1 MKVFILLFSCL
12 LASPVF
18 AGSIKESEVPA
29 KVKAYVTTHY
39 PQATAIKWDFEKDE
53 GVYEAEF
60 KINDLEY
67 KLEITPEGSLY
78 ASKEDILVSALPAAV
93 TKYIE
98 TTYPGYKIVGANK
111 KVKDKKIVLDVGIK
125 GKDTSGRSRYHNIY
139 FDGEGNLL
147 SSTRGRR

>member
-39 PQATAIKWDFEKDE
+39 PQATAIEWDYEKDE

-60 KINDLEY
+60 RINRLEY
-67 KLEITPEGSLY
+67 KLEITPEGVLY
-78 ASKEDILVSALPAAV
+78 ASKEDLLVSALPASV

-98 TTYPGYKIVGANK
+98 TTYPGYKILGANK
-111 KVKDKKIVLDVGIK
+111 KVKGKKVIFDVGIK
-125 GKDTSGRSRYHNIY
+125 GKDTSGRSRYRNIY

-147 SSTRGRR
+147 NTPGQK